1 MSVRVMNKGTVE
13 GSGYVHGM
21 SYISMIESPPP
32 STTAAEEMF
41 NGDRRFSVREK
52 VVVVAATGKEEISR
66 EEKKVNKF
74 GSYSSSSTTSSIGKN
89 SDLSS
94 GEKSVENSGD
104 ATDHEVQSPYKGPL
118 NAMEA
123 LEEVL
128 PIRYT
133 YHKQIYMCVY
143 VYALFSY
150 LIT

>member
-21 SYISMIESPPP
+21 SYISMIESPLPP
-32 STTAAEEMF
+32 TTMTAAAAAEMF

-66 EEKKVNKF
+66 EEKKVNTF
-74 GSYSSSSTTSSIGKN
+74 GSSSSSTTSSIGKN

-104 ATDHEVQSPYKGPL
+104 NTDHEVQSPYKGPL

-128 PIRYT
+128 PIRYIIN
-133 YHKQIYMCVY
+133 K
-143 VYALFSY
+143 
-150 LIT
+150 

>member
-1 MSVRVMNKGTVE
+1 MSVRVMKKGTVE

-21 SYISMIESPPP
+21 SYISMIESPLPP
-32 STTAAEEMF
+32 TTAAAEMF

-52 VVVVAATGKEEISR
+52 VVVVTATGKEEISR
-66 EEKKVNKF
+66 EEKKVNTF
-74 GSYSSSSTTSSIGKN
+74 GSSSSSTTSSIGKN

-104 ATDHEVQSPYKGPL
+104 NTDHEVQSPYKGPL

-128 PIRYT
+128 PIRYIINK
-133 YHKQIYMCVY
+133 YIYICICPFP
-143 VYALFSY
+143 LSNN
-150 LIT
+150 LI

>member
-1 MSVRVMNKGTVE
+1 MSVRVMKKGTVE

-21 SYISMIESPPP
+21 SYISMIESPLPP
-32 STTAAEEMF
+32 TTAAAEMF

-66 EEKKVNKF
+66 EEKKVNTF
-74 GSYSSSSTTSSIGKN
+74 GSSSSSTTSSIGKN

-104 ATDHEVQSPYKGPL
+104 NTDHEVQSPYKGPL

-133 YHKQIYMCVY
+133 INIYIIY
-143 VYALFSY
+143 IYALFSY
-150 LIT
+150 PIT